1 MQNKG
6 VIVFLTVII
15 TALCLYYLS
24 FTLVSNGV
32 QQKATEYATDAS
44 GNIDFAK
51 RRAYLDS
58 VWRQPVYNFL
68 GADFT
73 YQEVKETEL
82 GLGLDLQGGM
92 HVTLEVSPVE
102 IVKGIAGNPK
112 DEAFNKSVDEA
123 REEAKTSN
131 AKFVDLF
138 YASWQRNNP
147 GKNLSSIFATAAN
160 RGRISLESSDSDILA
175 IIDTEVENA
184 IDRSF
189 NILRTRID
197 RFGTSQPNIQ
207 RIAGSG
213 RIQIELPGADNQERV
228 RNLLQGVAKL
238 QFWEVLELNEYGGA
252 IETINTTW
260 VADQKASKS
269 TTTVAADS
277 TASDS
282 TASDSTAVLSPEDSL
297 RNALEKQLEQIDPAN
312 ATGTVSPLITLMK
325 ANYGLVYDVRDT
337 VIINRILNNERYK
350 SFLPRDLKLLWGVKP
365 TTAEDGTE
373 ILELYAIKLN
383 KGSDQAP
390 LEGDVVTD
398 ARQTLDQTSRPAVS
412 MQMNAEGARKWR
424 KLTSE
429 NVGRRIAVVLDDYVY
444 TAPMVNG
451 EIPNGQSEISG
462 NFTLLEAQDLAN
474 ILKSGSL
481 PAPTQIVEESII
493 GPTLGKEAQSQG
505 IISMIAGLVLVVL
518 FMAAYYSKG
527 GLVAIA
533 ALIFNIFFI
542 LGILAQLGTALTLPG
557 IAGIVLTIGMSID
570 ANVLI
575 FERIKEELRNGVGL
589 MSSIEVGYNKAFSA
603 ILDGNVTTFLVGA
616 ILYALG
622 QGPVKGFAIVLMI
635 GIACS
640 FFSSVYITKV
650 IVSWMTKKGD
660 KSSINFSAPFSR
672 NALNGLNIDFL
683 SKRKIAYIT
692 STSIIV
698 IGLAIA
704 VINGLKFG
712 VDFTGGRS
720 YVVAFNEP
728 VVPSDLKVGL
738 DGEFEGSVEVKT
750 YGANNI
756 LKVTTSY
763 LINEDDD
770 ASNKEVESKVR
781 EGIAT
786 VTGFTYAE
794 NPEQIGEKQFS
805 ITGSS
810 KVGATVADDIKASSA
825 EAMIASLIAIFLYIL
840 LRFRKWQFSLAAIV
854 ALVHDALFVIAAF
867 AIASV
872 FGATFEIDQV
882 FIAAI
887 LTVIGYSINDT
898 VIIFDRIRENVE
910 NRGSHKLIKVF
921 NDSINQTLGRT
932 LITSFTTLIVVIVL
946 LFFGGEVLRGFSF
959 ALFVGITVGTFSS
972 IYIATPIIVDLMKK
986 ELEAEPTQKE
996 VKKGA

>member
-1 MQNKG
+1 
-6 VIVFLTVII
+6 
-15 TALCLYYLS
+15 
-24 FTLVSNGV
+24 
-32 QQKATEYATDAS
+32 
-44 GNIDFAK
+44 
-51 RRAYLDS
+51 
-58 VWRQPVYNFL
+58 VYNFL
-68 GADFT
+68 GASYT

-112 DEAFNKSVDEA
+112 NELFNAAVA
-123 REEAKTSN
+123 EAKEASKTSD
-131 AKFVDLF
+131 AKFADLF
-138 YASWQRNNP
+138 YTAWQKNNP
-147 GKNLSSIFATAAN
+147 GKSLGSVFATAAN
-160 RGRISLESSDSDILA
+160 RGKISLESTDAEILD

-238 QFWEVLELNEYGGA
+238 QFWEVLELNEYGGS
-252 IETINTTW
+252 IEEVNQAW
-260 VADQKASKS
+260 VADQKNKVGDLA
-269 TTTVAADS
+269 T
-277 TASDS
+277 SDS
-282 TASDSTAVLSPEDSL
+282 TATDSTATATDSLSVEDSL
-297 RNALEKQLEQIDPAN
+297 RNVLEKQLEQIDPMNNAN
-312 ATGTVSPLITLMK
+312 AGISPLIALRK
-325 ANYGLVYDVRDT
+325 VDYGLIYDVRDT
-337 VIINRILNNERYK
+337 VIVNRILKNERYQ
-350 SFLPRDLKLLWGVKP
+350 SFLPKDLRLLWGVKP
-365 TTAEDGTE
+365 TKAEDGTE
-373 ILELYAIKLN
+373 ILELYAIKLR

-398 ARQTLDQTSRPAVS
+398 ARQTLDQTSQPAVS
-412 MQMNAEGARKWR
+412 MQMNADGARKWR
-424 KLTSE
+424 NLTSE

-493 GPTLGKEAQSQG
+493 GPTLGKEAQNQG
-505 IISMIAGLVLVVL
+505 IISMIAGLALVVL
-518 FMAAYYSKG
+518 FMVAYYAKG
-527 GLVAIA
+527 GLVAVA
-533 ALIFNIFFI
+533 ALVFNIFFI

-557 IAGIVLTIGMSID
+557 IAGIVLTMGMSID

-575 FERIKEELRNGVGL
+575 FERIKDELKNGVGL
-589 MSSIEVGYNKAFSA
+589 LSAINTGYDKAFSA
-603 ILDGNVTTFLVGA
+603 ILDGNVTTFLTGA
-616 ILYALG
+616 ILFALG

-640 FFSSVYITKV
+640 FFSSVFITRV
-650 IVSWMTKKGD
+650 LVSWMTKKGD
-660 KSSINFSAPFSR
+660 KSSISFATPFAKNS
-672 NALNGLNIDFL
+672 LSSLNIDFM
-683 SKRKIAYIT
+683 SKRKLAYIA

-698 IGLAIA
+698 IGLGLA
-704 VINGLKFG
+704 VVNGLKLG

-720 YVVAFNEP
+720 YVVAFNQP
-728 VVPSDLKVGL
+728 VVPSELKVGL
-738 DGEFEGSVEVKT
+738 DGEFDGSVEVKT
-750 YGANNI
+750 YGSNNV

-770 ASNKEVESKVR
+770 ASNKEVESKVK
-781 EGIAT
+781 EGIAA
-786 VTGFTYAE
+786 VTGFTFVE
-794 NPEQIGEKQFS
+794 NSGTPGDKQFS

-810 KVGATVADDIKASSA
+810 KVGATVANDIKSSSFQ
-825 EAMIASLIAIFLYIL
+825 AMILALIAIFLYIL
-840 LRFRKWQFSLAAIV
+840 MRFRKWQFSLGAIV
-854 ALVHDALFVIAAF
+854 ALAHDALFVVAAF
-867 AIASV
+867 SIAGT
-872 FGATFEIDQV
+872 FGANFEIDQV

-898 VIIFDRIRENVE
+898 VIIYDRIRENVE
-910 NRGSHKLIKVF
+910 NRGSRKLLKVF
-921 NDSINQTLGRT
+921 NDSINETLSRT
-932 LITSFTTLIVVIVL
+932 LITSFTTMIVVIVL

-972 IYIATPIIVDLMKK
+972 IYIATPIVVDLMKK
-986 ELEAEPTQKE
+986 EIEEEGAQKE
-996 VKKGA
+996 AKKG

>member
-6 VIVFLTVII
+6 IIVFLTVLV
-15 TALCLYYLS
+15 TVLCLYYLS

-32 QQKATEYATDAS
+32 QKEAEAFATDTS

-51 RRAYLDS
+51 KRAYLDS
-58 VWRQPVYNFL
+58 VWREPVYKFL
-68 GADFT
+68 GGSFT
-73 YQEVKETEL
+73 YQEIKETEL

-102 IVKGIAGNPK
+102 IVKGLAGNPK
-112 DEAFNKSVDEA
+112 DEGFNKSVAEA

-131 AKFVDLF
+131 TRYVDLF
-138 YASWQRNNP
+138 YAAFQRNNP
-147 GKNLSSIFATAAN
+147 GKTLSSIFATAAN
-160 RGRISLESSDSDILA
+160 RGRISLESSDKDILD
-175 IIDTEVENA
+175 IINTEVENA
-184 IDRSF
+184 IGRSF

-207 RIAGSG
+207 RVAGSG
-213 RIQIELPGADNQERV
+213 RIQIELPGVDNQERV
-228 RNLLQGVAKL
+228 RNMLQGVAKL

-260 VADQKASKS
+260 VADQKA
-269 TTTVAADS
+269 TPTVADTTS
-277 TASDS
+277 TKEVSS
-282 TASDSTAVLSPEDSL
+282 EDSL
-297 RNALEKQLEQIDPAN
+297 RNALEKQLELLDPVNN
-312 ATGTVSPLITLMK
+312 AKNVSPVISLLK
-325 ANYGLVYDVRDT
+325 GNGLVYDVRDT
-337 VIINRILNNERYK
+337 ITINRIIKNERYK

-365 TTAEDGTE
+365 VKADDGSQL
-373 ILELYAIKLN
+373 LELYAIKTTR
-383 KGSDQAP
+383 GTDQAP

-451 EIPNGQSEISG
+451 EIPTGQSEISG
-462 NFTLLEAQDLAN
+462 NFNIQEAQDLAN

-505 IISMIAGLVLVVL
+505 AFSMIAGLTLVVL
-518 FMAAYYSKG
+518 FMIAYYAKG

-533 ALIFNIFFI
+533 ALVFNIFFI

-589 MSSIEVGYNKAFSA
+589 MAAINAGYSKAFSA
-603 ILDGNVTTFLVGA
+603 IFDGNVTTFLTGA
-616 ILYALG
+616 ILFALG

-640 FFSSVYITKV
+640 FFSSVFITRV
-650 IVSWMTKKGD
+650 IVSWMTSKGD
-660 KSSINFSAPFSR
+660 KSNINFTAPFAK
-672 NALNGLNIDFL
+672 NALSGLNIDFMG
-683 SKRKIAYIT
+683 KRKVAYLI

-698 IGLAIA
+698 IGLGIA
-704 VINGLKFG
+704 AINGLKFG

-720 YVVAFNEP
+720 YIVAFDEP
-728 VVPSDLKVGL
+728 VVSSDLKTGL
-738 DGEFEGSVEVKT
+738 DGEFDGSVEVKT
-750 YGANNI
+750 YGSSNT

-770 ASNKEVESKVR
+770 ASNKEVEAKVK
-781 EGIAT
+781 EGIAN
-786 VTGFTYAE
+786 VTGFTFVE
-794 NPEQIGEKQFS
+794 NAEQIGAGQFS

-825 EAMIASLIAIFLYIL
+825 EAMIAALIAIFLYIL
-840 LRFRKWQFSLAAIV
+840 LRFRKWQFSLASIV
-854 ALVHDALFVIAAF
+854 ALVHDTLFVIAAF
-867 AIASV
+867 AIASA

-898 VIIFDRIRENVE
+898 VIVFDRIRENIE
-910 NRGSHKLIKVF
+910 NRGLNKLVKVF

-959 ALFVGITVGTFSS
+959 ALFIGILVGTYSS
-972 IYIATPIIVDLMKK
+972 VYIATPIVVDLMKREIENEAAQAAK
-986 ELEAEPTQKE
+986 EG
-996 VKKGA
+996 KKIA

>member
-6 VIVFLTVII
+6 AIVFLTVII

-24 FTLVSNGV
+24 FTFISNGV
-32 QQKATEYATDAS
+32 QEKATAFATDAS

-51 RRAYLDS
+51 KRAYLDS

-68 GADFT
+68 GASYT

-112 DEAFNKSVDEA
+112 NDAFNAAVAAAKEA
-123 REEAKTSN
+123 SKTSN

-138 YASWQRNNP
+138 YAAWQKNNP
-147 GKNLSSIFATAAN
+147 GKALSAVFATAAN
-160 RGRISLESSDSDILA
+160 RGRISLESTDAEILE

-238 QFWEVLELNEYGGA
+238 QFWEVLELNEYGGS
-252 IETINTTW
+252 IEEINKAW
-260 VADQKASKS
+260 VADQKNPGAATAAAD
-269 TTTVAADS
+269 TTATDS
-277 TASDS
+277 TATDS
-282 TASDSTAVLSPEDSL
+282 LSSEDSL
-297 RNALEKQLEQIDPAN
+297 RNALEKQLEQIDPLNPN
-312 ATGTVSPLITLMK
+312 AGVSPLVALMK

-337 VIINRILNNERYK
+337 VIINRILKNERYQ
-350 SFLPRDLKLLWGVKP
+350 SFLPKDLKLLWGIKP
-365 TTAEDGTE
+365 TKADDGTE
-373 ILELYAIKLN
+373 ILELYAIKLK

-398 ARQTLDQTSRPAVS
+398 ARQTLDQTSQPAVS
-412 MQMNAEGARKWR
+412 MQMNADGARKWR
-424 KLTSE
+424 NLTAE

-493 GPTLGKEAQSQG
+493 GPTLGKEAQNQG
-505 IISMIAGLVLVVL
+505 IISMIAGLALVVL
-518 FMAAYYSKG
+518 FMVAYYAKG
-527 GLVAIA
+527 GLVAVA
-533 ALIFNIFFI
+533 ALVFNIFFI

-557 IAGIVLTIGMSID
+557 IAGIVLTMGMSID

-575 FERIKEELRNGVGL
+575 FERIKDELKNGVSL
-589 MSSIEVGYNKAFSA
+589 LSAINIGYDKAFSA
-603 ILDGNVTTFLVGA
+603 ILDGNVTTFLTGA
-616 ILYALG
+616 ILFALG

-640 FFSSVYITKV
+640 FFSSVFITRV
-650 IVSWMTKKGD
+650 MISWMTKKGD
-660 KSSINFSAPFSR
+660 KSSISFATPFAKNSLSA
-672 NALNGLNIDFL
+672 LNIDFM
-683 SKRKIAYIT
+683 SKRKIAYIAS
-692 STSIIV
+692 STIIL
-698 IGLAIA
+698 IGLGLA
-704 VINGLKFG
+704 VVNGLKLG

-720 YVVAFNEP
+720 YVVAFNQP
-728 VVPSDLKVGL
+728 MVPSDLKVGL
-738 DGEFEGSVEVKT
+738 DGEFDGSVEVKT
-750 YGANNI
+750 YGSNNV

-770 ASNKEVESKVR
+770 ASNKEVESKVK
-781 EGIAT
+781 EGITA
-786 VTGFTYAE
+786 VTGFTFVE
-794 NPEQIGEKQFS
+794 NSAKLGDKQFS

-810 KVGATVADDIKASSA
+810 KVGATVANDIKASSFQ
-825 EAMIASLIAIFLYIL
+825 AMILALIAIFLYIL
-840 LRFRKWQFSLAAIV
+840 MRFRKWQFSLGAIV
-854 ALVHDALFVIAAF
+854 ALAHDALFVIAAF
-867 AIASV
+867 SIAGT
-872 FGATFEIDQV
+872 FGASFEIDQV

-898 VIIFDRIRENVE
+898 VIIYDRIRENVE
-910 NRGSHKLIKVF
+910 NRGSRKLLKVF
-921 NDSINQTLGRT
+921 NDSINETLSRT

-972 IYIATPIIVDLMKK
+972 IYIATPIVVDLMKK
-986 ELEAEPTQKE
+986 EIEEEGSQKE
-996 VKKGA
+996 TKKG

>member
-6 VIVFLTVII
+6 VIVFLTAIV

-24 FTLVSNGV
+24 FTFVSNGI
-32 QQKATEYATDAS
+32 QKKAEAYATDAS

-51 RRAYLDS
+51 KRSYLDS
-58 VWRQPVYNFL
+58 IWREPVYNFL

-73 YQEVKETEL
+73 YQEIKETEL

-92 HVTLEVSPVE
+92 HVTLAVSPVE

-112 DEAFNKSVDEA
+112 DETFNKSIEEA
-123 REEAKTSN
+123 RVAAKTSDS
-131 AKFVDLF
+131 KFVDLF
-138 YASWQRNNP
+138 YAAWK
-147 GKNLSSIFATAAN
+147 KNSSNAKLSTIFATAAN
-160 RGRISLESSDSDILA
+160 RGRISLESSDSEILDL
-175 IIDTEVENA
+175 INTEVENA
-184 IDRSF
+184 IERSF

-213 RIQIELPGADNQERV
+213 RIQIELPGVDNQERV
-228 RNLLQGVAKL
+228 RNMLQGVAKL

-260 VADQKASKS
+260 VADQKATKTPVD
-269 TTTVAADS
+269 TTAAEVVS
-277 TASDS
+277 S
-282 TASDSTAVLSPEDSL
+282 EDSL
-297 RNALEKQLEQIDPAN
+297 RNALEKQLEQIDPTKN
-312 ATGTVSPLITLMK
+312 SNDVSPLI
-325 ANYGLVYDVRDT
+325 GLIKGAGGLIYDVRDT
-337 VIINRILNNERYK
+337 VTINRIIKNERYK

-365 TTAEDGTE
+365 MVAEDGSE
-373 ILELYAIKLN
+373 LLELYAIKTAR
-383 KGSDQAP
+383 GSDQAP

-424 KLTSE
+424 TLTAE

-444 TAPMVNG
+444 TAPGVNG

-462 NFTLLEAQDLAN
+462 NFTLVEAQDLAN

-493 GPTLGKEAQSQG
+493 GPTLGKEAQNQG
-505 IISMIAGLVLVVL
+505 VFSMLAGLLMVVL
-518 FMAAYYSKG
+518 FMVAYYAKG
-527 GLVAIA
+527 GLVAIS

-575 FERIKEELRNGVGL
+575 FERIKEELRNGVNL
-589 MSSIEVGYNKAFSA
+589 MTAINTGYSKAFSA

-616 ILYALG
+616 ILFALG

-640 FFSSVYITKV
+640 FFSSVFITRV

-660 KSSINFSAPFSR
+660 KSNINFTAPIAK
-672 NALNGLNIDFL
+672 NALTGLNIDFM
-683 SKRKIAYIT
+683 SKRKFAYLI

-698 IGLAIA
+698 LGLGIA
-704 VINGLKFG
+704 VVNGLKFG

-720 YVVAFNEP
+720 YVVAFDEA

-738 DGEFEGSVEVKT
+738 DGEFDGSVEVKT
-750 YGANNI
+750 YGSNNI

-770 ASNKEVESKVR
+770 ASNKQVEAKVK
-781 EGIAT
+781 EGIAKL
-786 VTGFTYAE
+786 TGFTYVDNAAQLSE
-794 NPEQIGEKQFS
+794 GQFS

-825 EAMIASLIAIFLYIL
+825 EAMIAALAAIFLYIL
-840 LRFRKWQFSLAAIV
+840 LRFRKWQYSLASIV
-854 ALVHDALFVIAAF
+854 ALVHDTLFVIAAF
-867 AIASV
+867 AIGSA

-898 VIIFDRIRENVE
+898 VIIFDRIRENIDA
-910 NRGSHKLIKVF
+910 RGTNKLVKVF

-932 LITSFTTLIVVIVL
+932 LITSFTTLIVVIIL
-946 LFFGGEVLRGFSF
+946 LLFGGEVLRGFSF
-959 ALFVGITVGTFSS
+959 ALFVGIVVGTYSS
-972 IYIATPIIVDLMKK
+972 IYIATPIVVDLMKK
-986 ELEAEPTQKE
+986 EIENEGTPAPKE
-996 VKKGA
+996 TKKVA

>member
-6 VIVFLTVII
+6 AIVFLTVII

-24 FTLVSNGV
+24 FTLISNGV
-32 QQKATEYATDAS
+32 QEKATAYATEAS

-51 RRAYLDS
+51 KRAYLDS
-58 VWRQPVYNFL
+58 VWRQPVYDFL
-68 GADFT
+68 GASYT
-73 YQEVKETEL
+73 YQEIKETEL

-112 DEAFNKSVDEA
+112 NELFNASVDQA
-123 REEAKTSN
+123 REAAKTSD

-138 YASWQRNNP
+138 YASWQKNNP
-147 GKNLSSIFATAAN
+147 GKSLASVFATAAN
-160 RGRISLESSDSDILA
+160 RGKISLESTDAEILE

-238 QFWEVLELNEYGGA
+238 QFWEVLELNEYGGS
-252 IETINTTW
+252 IEEVNQAW
-260 VADQKASKS
+260 VADQKNKVGDLA
-269 TTTVAADS
+269 T
-277 TASDS
+277 SDS
-282 TASDSTAVLSPEDSL
+282 TATDSTATATDSLSVEDSL
-297 RNALEKQLEQIDPAN
+297 RNVLEKQLEQISPTNNTN
-312 ATGTVSPLITLMK
+312 ASISPLIALRK
-325 ANYGLVYDVRDT
+325 VDYGLIYDVRDT
-337 VIINRILNNERYK
+337 VIVNRILKNERYQ
-350 SFLPRDLKLLWGVKP
+350 SFLPKDLRLLWGVKP
-365 TTAEDGTE
+365 TKAEDGTE
-373 ILELYAIKLN
+373 ILELYAIKLR

-398 ARQTLDQTSRPAVS
+398 ARQTLDQTSQPAVS
-412 MQMNAEGARKWR
+412 MQMNADGARKWR
-424 KLTSE
+424 NLTAE

-462 NFTLLEAQDLAN
+462 NFSLLEAQDLAN

-505 IISMIAGLVLVVL
+505 IISMIAGLALVVL
-518 FMAAYYSKG
+518 FMIAYYAKG
-527 GLVAIA
+527 GLVAVA
-533 ALIFNIFFI
+533 ALVFNIFFI

-557 IAGIVLTIGMSID
+557 IAGIVLTMGMSID

-575 FERIKEELRNGVGL
+575 FERIKDELKNGVGL
-589 MSSIEVGYNKAFSA
+589 LSAINTGYDKAFSA
-603 ILDGNVTTFLVGA
+603 ILDGNVTTFLTGA
-616 ILYALG
+616 ILFALG

-640 FFSSVYITKV
+640 FFSSVFITRV
-650 IVSWMTKKGD
+650 LVSWMTKKGD
-660 KSSINFSAPFSR
+660 KSSISFATPFAKNS
-672 NALNGLNIDFL
+672 LSSLNIDFM
-683 SKRKIAYIT
+683 SKRKLAYIA

-698 IGLAIA
+698 IGLGLA
-704 VINGLKFG
+704 VVNGLKLG

-720 YVVAFNEP
+720 YVVAFNQP

-738 DGEFEGSVEVKT
+738 DGEFDGSVEVKT
-750 YGANNI
+750 YGSNNV

-770 ASNKEVESKVR
+770 ASNKEVESKVK
-781 EGIAT
+781 EGITA
-786 VTGFTYAE
+786 VTGFTFVE
-794 NPEQIGEKQFS
+794 NSGTPGDKQFS

-810 KVGATVADDIKASSA
+810 KVGATVANDIKSSSFQ
-825 EAMIASLIAIFLYIL
+825 AMILALVAIFLYIL
-840 LRFRKWQFSLAAIV
+840 MRFRKWQFSLGAIV
-854 ALVHDALFVIAAF
+854 ALAHDALFVIAAF
-867 AIASV
+867 SIAGT
-872 FGATFEIDQV
+872 FGANFEIDQV

-898 VIIFDRIRENVE
+898 VIIYDRIRENVE
-910 NRGSHKLIKVF
+910 NRGSRKLLKVF
-921 NDSINQTLGRT
+921 NDSINETLSRT
-932 LITSFTTLIVVIVL
+932 LITSLTTLIVVVVL

-959 ALFVGITVGTFSS
+959 ALFIGITVGTFSS
-972 IYIATPIIVDLMKK
+972 IYIATPIVVDLMKK
-986 ELEAEPTQKE
+986 EIEEDGSQKE
-996 VKKGA
+996 TKKG

>member
-6 VIVFLTVII
+6 AIVFLTVIV

-24 FTLVSNGV
+24 FTFISNGV
-32 QQKATEYATDAS
+32 QEKATAFATDAS

-51 RRAYLDS
+51 KRAYLDS

-68 GADFT
+68 GANYT
-73 YQEVKETEL
+73 YQEIKETEL

-112 DEAFNKSVDEA
+112 NEVFNASVAEAKEA
-123 REEAKTSN
+123 SKTSN

-138 YASWQRNNP
+138 YAAWQKNNP
-147 GKNLSSIFATAAN
+147 DKNLSSVFATAAN
-160 RGRISLESSDSDILA
+160 RGRISLESSDSEILDL
-175 IIDTEVENA
+175 IDTEIENA
-184 IDRSF
+184 IGRSF

-238 QFWEVLELNEYGGA
+238 QFWEVLELNEYGGS
-252 IETINTTW
+252 IEEINQAW
-260 VADQKASKS
+260 VADQKNTPSP
-269 TTTVAADS
+269 TVEETAADS
-277 TASDS
+277 
-282 TASDSTAVLSPEDSL
+282 LSSEDSL
-297 RNALEKQLEQIDPAN
+297 RNALEKQLAQIDPLNPN
-312 ATGTVSPLITLMK
+312 AGVSPVISLMK

-337 VIINRILNNERYK
+337 VIINRILKNERYQ
-350 SFLPRDLKLLWGVKP
+350 SFLPKDLKLLWGVKP
-365 TTAEDGTE
+365 TKADDGTE
-373 ILELYAIKLN
+373 ILELYAIKLK

-412 MQMNAEGARKWR
+412 MQMNADGARKWR
-424 KLTSE
+424 NLTAE
-429 NVGRRIAVVLDDYVY
+429 NTGRRIAVVLDDYVY
-444 TAPMVNG
+444 TAPVVNG

-493 GPTLGKEAQSQG
+493 GPTLGKEALSQG
-505 IISMIAGLVLVVL
+505 VISMIAGLSLVVL
-518 FMAAYYSKG
+518 FLIAYYAKG

-533 ALIFNIFFI
+533 ALVFNVFFI

-575 FERIKEELRNGVGL
+575 FERIKEELRNGVNL
-589 MSSIEVGYNKAFSA
+589 IAAIQAGYNKAFSA
-603 ILDGNVTTFLVGA
+603 ILDGNVTTFLTGA

-640 FFSSVYITKV
+640 FFSSVFITRV
-650 IVSWMTKKGD
+650 LVTWMTKKGD
-660 KSSINFSAPFSR
+660 KSSISFTSPLAKNSLSS
-672 NALNGLNIDFL
+672 LNIDFL
-683 SKRKIAYIT
+683 SKRKLAYLI
-692 STSIIV
+692 SSSIIV
-698 IGLAIA
+698 IGLGIA
-704 VINGLKFG
+704 VVNGLKFG

-720 YVVAFNEP
+720 YVVAFSQP
-728 VVPSDLKVGL
+728 MVPSDLKVGL
-738 DGEFEGSVEVKT
+738 DGEFDGSVEVKT
-750 YGANNI
+750 YGANNV

-770 ASNKEVESKVR
+770 ASNQEVESKVK

-786 VTGFTYAE
+786 VTGFAFVENTAE
-794 NPEQIGEKQFS
+794 LGENQFS

-810 KVGATVADDIKASSA
+810 KVGATVADDIKSSSL
-825 EAMIASLIAIFLYIL
+825 EAMIAALIAIFLYVLI
-840 LRFRKWQFSLAAIV
+840 RFRKWQFSLGSII
-854 ALVHDALFVIAAF
+854 ALVHDTLFVIAAF
-867 AIASV
+867 AIASM

-898 VIIFDRIRENVE
+898 VIVFDRIRENLD
-910 NRGSHKLIKVF
+910 NRGSAKLIKVF

-946 LFFGGEVLRGFSF
+946 LIFGGEVLRGFSF

-972 IYIATPIIVDLMKK
+972 IYIATPVVVDLMKK
-986 ELEAEPTQKE
+986 ELDQAVVPKEA
-996 VKKGA
+996 KKG

>member
-6 VIVFLTVII
+6 GIVFLTVIV

-24 FTLVSNGV
+24 FTLISSGV
-32 QQKATEYATDAS
+32 QEKATAYATDAS
-44 GNIDFAK
+44 GNIDFSK
-51 RRAYLDS
+51 KRAYLDS

-68 GADFT
+68 GASYT
-73 YQEVKETEL
+73 YQEIKETEL

-112 DEAFNKSVDEA
+112 NELFNTSVDQAKEA
-123 REEAKTSN
+123 AKTSN

-138 YASWQRNNP
+138 YAAWQKNNP
-147 GKNLSSIFATAAN
+147 GKALSSVFATAAN
-160 RGRISLESSDSDILA
+160 RGKISLESTDAEILD

-238 QFWEVLELNEYGGA
+238 QFWEVLELNEYGGS
-252 IETINTTW
+252 IEEVNQAW
-260 VADQKASKS
+260 VADQKNGAD
-269 TTTVAADS
+269 AADS
-277 TASDS
+277 TVTDS
-282 TASDSTAVLSPEDSL
+282 TATDSLSVEDSL
-297 RNALEKQLEQIDPAN
+297 RNVLEKQLEQIDPLNNAN
-312 ATGTVSPLITLMK
+312 ASISPLITLRK
-325 ANYGLVYDVRDT
+325 VDYGLVYDVLDT
-337 VIINRILNNERYK
+337 TIVNRILKNERYK
-350 SFLPRDLKLLWGVKP
+350 SFLPKDLRLLWGVKP
-365 TTAEDGTE
+365 TKAEDGTE
-373 ILELYAIKLN
+373 VLELYAIKLR

-398 ARQTLDQTSRPAVS
+398 ARQTLDQTSQPAVS
-412 MQMNAEGARKWR
+412 MQMNADGARKWR
-424 KLTSE
+424 NLTAE

-505 IISMIAGLVLVVL
+505 IISMIAGLALVVL
-518 FMAAYYSKG
+518 FMVAYYAKG

-533 ALIFNIFFI
+533 ALVFNIFFI

-575 FERIKEELRNGVGL
+575 FERIKEEMRNGVNL
-589 MSSIEVGYNKAFSA
+589 MAAIEKGYNKAFSA
-603 ILDGNVTTFLVGA
+603 IIDGNMTTFMTGA

-622 QGPVKGFAIVLMI
+622 QGPVKGFAVVLMI

-640 FFSSVYITKV
+640 FFSSVFITRV
-650 IVSWMTKKGD
+650 MVSWMTKKGD
-660 KSSINFSAPFSR
+660 KSSINFTSPFAKY
-672 NALNGLNIDFL
+672 ALTGLNIDFL
-683 SKRKIAYIT
+683 SKRKLAYIAS
-692 STSIIV
+692 STIIV
-698 IGLAIA
+698 IGLGIA
-704 VINGLKFG
+704 LVNGLKFG

-720 YVVAFNEP
+720 YVVAFTQP

-738 DGEFEGSVEVKT
+738 DGQFDGSVEVKT
-750 YGANNI
+750 YGSNNT

-770 ASNKEVESKVR
+770 ASNKEVESKMK
-781 EGIAT
+781 EGITA
-786 VTGFTYAE
+786 VTGFTFVE
-794 NPEQIGEKQFS
+794 NTAQLGEKQFS

-810 KVGATVADDIKASSA
+810 KVGATVADDIKASSFQ
-825 EAMIASLIAIFLYIL
+825 AMIAALIAIFLYIL
-840 LRFRKWQFSLAAIV
+840 IRFRKLQFSLGAII
-854 ALVHDALFVIAAF
+854 ALAHDTLFVFAAF
-867 AIASV
+867 AIASL
-872 FGATFEIDQV
+872 FGASFEIDQV

-887 LTVIGYSINDT
+887 LAVIGYSINDT
-898 VIIFDRIRENVE
+898 VVLFDRIRENIE
-910 NRGSHKLIKVF
+910 NRGSAKLVKVF

-959 ALFVGITVGTFSS
+959 VLFVGITVGTFSS
-972 IYIATPIIVDLMKK
+972 IYIATPLVVDLMKK
-986 ELEAEPTQKE
+986 EVEEEGSQKE
-996 VKKGA
+996 SKKG

>member
-6 VIVFLTVII
+6 AIVFLTVII

-24 FTLVSNGV
+24 FTLISNGV
-32 QQKATEYATDAS
+32 QEKATAYATDAS

-51 RRAYLDS
+51 KRAYLDS

-68 GADFT
+68 GASYT
-73 YQEVKETEL
+73 YQEIKETEL

-112 DEAFNKSVDEA
+112 NELFNASVDQA
-123 REEAKTSN
+123 REAAKTSN

-138 YASWQRNNP
+138 YASWQKNNP
-147 GKNLSSIFATAAN
+147 GKALSSVFATAAN
-160 RGRISLESSDSDILA
+160 RGKISLESTDSEILE

-238 QFWEVLELNEYGGA
+238 QFWEVLEINEYGGA
-252 IETINTTW
+252 IEQINTAW
-260 VADQKASKS
+260 VADQKNKS
-269 TTTVAADS
+269 GDLA
-277 TASDS
+277 ASDT
-282 TASDSTAVLSPEDSL
+282 TATDTTATDSLSAEDSL
-297 RNALEKQLEQIDPAN
+297 RNALEKQLEQIDPMNNGN
-312 ATGTVSPLITLMK
+312 ASVSPLITLRR
-325 ANYGLVYDVRDT
+325 ADYGLVYDVRDT
-337 VIINRILNNERYK
+337 VIVNRILKNERYQ
-350 SFLPRDLKLLWGVKP
+350 SFLPKDLRLLWGVKP
-365 TTAEDGTE
+365 TKAEDGTE
-373 ILELYAIKLN
+373 ILELYAIKLR

-398 ARQTLDQTSRPAVS
+398 ARQTLDQTSQPAVS
-412 MQMNAEGARKWR
+412 MQMNADGARKWR
-424 KLTSE
+424 NLTSE

-505 IISMIAGLVLVVL
+505 IISMIAGLALVVL
-518 FMAAYYSKG
+518 FMVAYYAKG
-527 GLVAIA
+527 GLVAVA
-533 ALIFNIFFI
+533 ALVFNIFFI

-557 IAGIVLTIGMSID
+557 IAGIVLTMGMSID

-589 MSSIEVGYNKAFSA
+589 MTAIEAGYNKAFSA
-603 ILDGNVTTFLVGA
+603 ILDGNVTTFMTGA

-640 FFSSVYITKV
+640 FFSSVFITRV
-650 IVSWMTKKGD
+650 LVSWMTKKGD
-660 KSSINFSAPFSR
+660 KSSINFTAPFAK
-672 NALNGLNIDFL
+672 NALTGLNIDFL
-683 SKRKIAYIT
+683 SKRKLAYIAS
-692 STSIIV
+692 STIIV
-698 IGLAIA
+698 VGLGIA
-704 VINGLKFG
+704 LVNGLKFG

-720 YVVAFNEP
+720 YVVTFNQP
-728 VVPSDLKVGL
+728 MVPSDLKVGL
-738 DGEFEGSVEVKT
+738 DGEFDGSVEVKT
-750 YGANNI
+750 YGSNNV

-770 ASNKEVESKVR
+770 ASNKEVESKVK
-781 EGIAT
+781 EGIAA
-786 VTGFTYAE
+786 VTGFSFVE
-794 NPEQIGEKQFS
+794 NTAQLGEKQFS

-810 KVGATVADDIKASSA
+810 KVGATVADDIKASSL
-825 EAMIASLIAIFLYIL
+825 EAMIAALIAIFLYIL
-840 LRFRKWQFSLAAIV
+840 VRFRKWQFSLGAII
-854 ALVHDALFVIAAF
+854 ALFHDTLFVIAAF
-867 AIASV
+867 AIASL

-898 VIIFDRIRENVE
+898 VIVFDRIRENID
-910 NRGSHKLIKVF
+910 NRGSAKLVKVF

-972 IYIATPIIVDLMKK
+972 IYIATPVVVDLMKK
-986 ELEAEPTQKE
+986 ELDQPAPAKEA
-996 VKKGA
+996 KKG

>member
-6 VIVFLTVII
+6 AIVFLTVIV

-24 FTLVSNGV
+24 FTFISNGV
-32 QQKATEYATDAS
+32 QEKATTFATDAS

-51 RRAYLDS
+51 KRAYLDS

-68 GADFT
+68 GANYT
-73 YQEVKETEL
+73 YQEIKETEL

-112 DEAFNKSVDEA
+112 NEVFNASVAEAKEA
-123 REEAKTSN
+123 SKTSN

-138 YASWQRNNP
+138 YAAWQKNNP
-147 GKNLSSIFATAAN
+147 DKNLSSVFATAAN
-160 RGRISLESSDSDILA
+160 RGRISLESSDSEILDL
-175 IIDTEVENA
+175 IDTEIENA
-184 IDRSF
+184 IGRSF

-238 QFWEVLELNEYGGA
+238 QFWEVLELNEYGGS
-252 IETINTTW
+252 IEEINQAW
-260 VADQKASKS
+260 VADQKNTPSPTVEETAAAS
-269 TTTVAADS
+269 
-277 TASDS
+277 
-282 TASDSTAVLSPEDSL
+282 LSSEDSL
-297 RNALEKQLEQIDPAN
+297 RNALEKQLAQIDPLNPN
-312 ATGTVSPLITLMK
+312 AGVSPVISLMK

-337 VIINRILNNERYK
+337 VIINRILKNERYQ
-350 SFLPRDLKLLWGVKP
+350 SFLPKDLKLLWGVKP
-365 TTAEDGTE
+365 TKADDGTE
-373 ILELYAIKLN
+373 ILELYAIKLK

-412 MQMNAEGARKWR
+412 MQMNADGARKWR
-424 KLTSE
+424 NLTAE
-429 NVGRRIAVVLDDYVY
+429 NTGRRIAVVLDDYVY
-444 TAPMVNG
+444 TAPVVNG

-505 IISMIAGLVLVVL
+505 VISMIAGLSLVVL
-518 FMAAYYSKG
+518 FMIAYYAKG

-533 ALIFNIFFI
+533 ALVFNVFFI

-575 FERIKEELRNGVGL
+575 FERIKEELRNGVNL
-589 MSSIEVGYNKAFSA
+589 IAAIQAGYNKAFSA
-603 ILDGNVTTFLVGA
+603 ILDGNVTTFLTGA

-640 FFSSVYITKV
+640 FFSSVFITRV
-650 IVSWMTKKGD
+650 LVTWMTKKGD
-660 KSSINFSAPFSR
+660 KSSISFTSPLAKNSLSS
-672 NALNGLNIDFL
+672 LNIDFL
-683 SKRKIAYIT
+683 SKRKLAYLI
-692 STSIIV
+692 SSSIIV
-698 IGLAIA
+698 IGLGIA
-704 VINGLKFG
+704 VVNGLKFG

-720 YVVAFNEP
+720 YVVAFSQP
-728 VVPSDLKVGL
+728 MVPSDLKVGL
-738 DGEFEGSVEVKT
+738 DGEFDGSVEVKT
-750 YGANNI
+750 YGANNV

-770 ASNKEVESKVR
+770 ASNQEVESKVK

-786 VTGFTYAE
+786 VTGFAFVENTAE
-794 NPEQIGEKQFS
+794 LGENQFS

-810 KVGATVADDIKASSA
+810 KVGATVADDIKSSSL
-825 EAMIASLIAIFLYIL
+825 EAMIAALIAIFLYVLI
-840 LRFRKWQFSLAAIV
+840 RFRKWQFSLGSII
-854 ALVHDALFVIAAF
+854 ALVHDTLFVIAAF
-867 AIASV
+867 AIASM

-898 VIIFDRIRENVE
+898 VIVFDRIRENLD
-910 NRGSHKLIKVF
+910 NRGSAKLIKVF

-946 LFFGGEVLRGFSF
+946 LIFGGEVLRGFSF

-972 IYIATPIIVDLMKK
+972 IYIATPVVVDLMKK
-986 ELEAEPTQKE
+986 ELDQAVVPKEA
-996 VKKGA
+996 KKG

>member
-6 VIVFLTVII
+6 VIVFLTVIV

-24 FTLVSNGV
+24 FTFVSNGI
-32 QQKATEYATDAS
+32 QQKAEAYATDAS
-44 GNIDFAK
+44 GNIDFAQK
-51 RRAYLDS
+51 RAYLDS
-58 VWRQPVYNFL
+58 VWREPVYNFL

-73 YQEVKETEL
+73 YQEIKETEL

-92 HVTLEVSPVE
+92 HVTLAVSPVE

-112 DEAFNKSVDEA
+112 DEGFNKSVEEA
-123 REEAKTSN
+123 REAAKTSDS
-131 AKFVDLF
+131 KFVDLF
-138 YASWQRNNP
+138 YASWQQNNP
-147 GKNLSSIFATAAN
+147 GKNLSTIFATAAN
-160 RGRISLESSDSDILA
+160 RGRISLESSDSEILEL
-175 IIDTEVENA
+175 INTEVENA
-184 IDRSF
+184 IERSF

-213 RIQIELPGADNQERV
+213 RIQIELPGVDNQERV
-228 RNLLQGVAKL
+228 RNMLQGVAKL
-238 QFWEVLELNEYGGA
+238 QFWEVLELNEYGGS

-260 VADQKASKS
+260 VADQKA
-269 TTTVAADS
+269 TTTPVDT
-277 TASDS
+277 TASAEVS
-282 TASDSTAVLSPEDSL
+282 SEDSL
-297 RNALEKQLEQIDPAN
+297 RNALEKQLEQIDPMNSAN
-312 ATGTVSPLITLMK
+312 NVSPLISLMK

-337 VIINRILNNERYK
+337 VAINRIIKNERYK

-365 TTAEDGTE
+365 TVAEDGSE
-373 ILELYAIKLN
+373 LLELYAIKTAR
-383 KGSDQAP
+383 GSDQAP

-424 KLTSE
+424 TLTSE
-429 NVGRRIAVVLDDYVY
+429 NIGRRIAVVLDDYVY
-444 TAPMVNG
+444 TAPVVNG
-451 EIPNGQSEISG
+451 EIPNGQSEIAG
-462 NFTLLEAQDLAN
+462 NFTLQEAQDLAN

-493 GPTLGKEAQSQG
+493 GPTLGKEAQNQG
-505 IISMIAGLVLVVL
+505 VFSMIAGLALVVL
-518 FMAAYYSKG
+518 FMVAYYAKG

-533 ALIFNIFFI
+533 ALVFNIFFI

-575 FERIKEELRNGVGL
+575 FERIKEELRNGVNL
-589 MSSIEVGYNKAFSA
+589 MAAIEAGYSKAFSA
-603 ILDGNVTTFLVGA
+603 ILDGNVTTFLTGA
-616 ILYALG
+616 ILFALG

-640 FFSSVYITKV
+640 FFSSVFITRV
-650 IVSWMTKKGD
+650 IVTWMTKKGD
-660 KSSINFSAPFSR
+660 KSSINFTAPFAKD
-672 NALNGLNIDFL
+672 ALTGLNVDFM
-683 SKRKIAYIT
+683 SKRKFAYII

-698 IGLAIA
+698 LGLGIA
-704 VINGLKFG
+704 VVNGLKFG

-720 YVVAFNEP
+720 YIVEFNEP

-738 DGEFEGSVEVKT
+738 DGEFDGSVEVKT
-750 YGANNI
+750 YGSNNT

-770 ASNKEVESKVR
+770 ASNKEVEAKVK

-786 VTGFTYAE
+786 VTGFTFAE
-794 NPEQIGEKQFS
+794 NPEQIGDGQFS
-805 ITGSS
+805 ISGSS

-825 EAMIASLIAIFLYIL
+825 EAMIVALIAIFLYIL
-840 LRFRKWQFSLAAIV
+840 LRFRKWQFSLASIV
-854 ALVHDALFVIAAF
+854 ALVHDTLFVIAAF
-867 AIASV
+867 AIASA

-882 FIAAI
+882 FIAAV

-898 VIIFDRIRENVE
+898 VIIFDRIRENIE
-910 NRGSHKLIKVF
+910 NRGTHKLVKVF

-932 LITSFTTLIVVIVL
+932 LITSFTTLIVVLVL
-946 LFFGGEVLRGFSF
+946 LLFGGEVLRGFSF
-959 ALFVGITVGTFSS
+959 ALFVGIVVGTYSS
-972 IYIATPIIVDLMKK
+972 IYIATPIVVDLMKK
-986 ELEAEPTQKE
+986 ELENEGASAPKE
-996 VKKGA
+996 TKKVA

>member
-6 VIVFLTVII
+6 VIVFLTVVI

-24 FTLVSNGV
+24 FTFVSNGV
-32 QQKATEYATDAS
+32 QQKADAYATDAS

-58 VWRQPVYNFL
+58 IWRQPVYNFL
-68 GADFT
+68 GADYT

-131 AKFVDLF
+131 ARFVDLF
-138 YASWQRNNP
+138 YSAWQRNNP
-147 GKNLSSIFATAAN
+147 GKKLSSIFATAAN
-160 RGRISLESSDSDILA
+160 RGRISLESSDSEILDL
-175 IIDTEVENA
+175 INTEVENA

-213 RIQIELPGADNQERV
+213 RIQIELPGVDNQERV

-238 QFWEVLELNEYGGA
+238 QFWEVLELNEYGGS
-252 IETINTTW
+252 IEAINTAW
-260 VADQKASKS
+260 VADQKS
-269 TTTVAADS
+269 TS
-277 TASDS
+277 TPAETPS
-282 TASDSTAVLSPEDSL
+282 TEGMSEEDSL
-297 RNALEKQLEQIDPAN
+297 KNVLEKQLQELDPMN
-312 ATGTVSPLITLMK
+312 QSNDVSPLINLIK

-337 VIINRILNNERYK
+337 TIINRILKNERYA

-365 TTAEDGTE
+365 TKAEDGSE
-373 ILELYAIKLN
+373 LLELYAIKTTR
-383 KGSDQAP
+383 GSDQAP

-424 KLTSE
+424 NLTSE
-429 NVGRRIAVVLDDYVY
+429 NIGRRIAVVLDDYVY
-444 TAPMVNG
+444 TAPVVNG

-505 IISMIAGLVLVVL
+505 IISMVAGLVLVVL
-518 FMAAYYSKG
+518 FMIAYYSKG

-533 ALIFNIFFI
+533 ALVFNVFFI
-542 LGILAQLGTALTLPG
+542 LGILAQLGAALTLPG

-575 FERIKEELRNGVGL
+575 FERIKEELRNGSGL
-589 MSSIEVGYNKAFSA
+589 MAAISTGYSKAFSA
-603 ILDGNVTTFLVGA
+603 ILDGNVTTFLTGA

-622 QGPVKGFAIVLMI
+622 QGPIKGFAIVLMI

-640 FFSSVYITKV
+640 FFSAVFITRV
-650 IVSWMTKKGD
+650 IITWMTKKGD
-660 KSSINFSAPFSR
+660 KSSINFSAPFAK
-672 NALNGLNIDFL
+672 NALSSLNIDFL
-683 SKRKIAYIT
+683 SKRKVAYLI

-704 VINGLKFG
+704 AISGLKFG

-720 YVVAFNEP
+720 YIVAFDTP

-738 DGEFEGSVEVKT
+738 DSEFEGSVEVKT
-750 YGANNI
+750 YGANNV

-770 ASNKEVESKVR
+770 ASNKEVESKVK
-781 EGIAT
+781 EGIAN
-786 VTGFTYAE
+786 VTGFSFVE
-794 NPEQIGEKQFS
+794 NAEQIGANQFS

-825 EAMIASLIAIFLYIL
+825 EAMIAALIAIFLYIL
-840 LRFRKWQFSLAAIV
+840 LRFRKWQFSLGSIV
-854 ALVHDALFVIAAF
+854 ALVHDTLFVIAAF
-867 AIASV
+867 AIASAL
-872 FGATFEIDQV
+872 GATFEIDQV

-898 VIIFDRIRENVE
+898 VIVFDRIRENIE
-910 NRGSHKLIKVF
+910 NRGTHKLVKVF
-921 NDSINQTLGRT
+921 NDAVNQTLGRT

-946 LFFGGEVLRGFSF
+946 LIFGGEVLRGFSF
-959 ALFVGITVGTFSS
+959 ALFVGITVGTYSS
-972 IYIATPIIVDLMKK
+972 IYIATPIVVDLMKK
-986 ELEAEPTQKE
+986 EIESENASKEA
-996 VKKGA
+996 KKTA

>member
-6 VIVFLTVII
+6 AIVFLTVII

-24 FTLVSNGV
+24 FTFISNGI
-32 QQKATEYATDAS
+32 QEKANTYATDAT

-51 RRAYLDS
+51 KRAYLDS

-68 GADFT
+68 GASYT

-112 DEAFNKSVDEA
+112 NELFNAAVA
-123 REEAKTSN
+123 EAKEASKTSD
-131 AKFVDLF
+131 AKFADLF
-138 YASWQRNNP
+138 YTAWQKNNP
-147 GKNLSSIFATAAN
+147 GKSLGSVFATAAN
-160 RGRISLESSDSDILA
+160 RGKISLESTDAEILD

-238 QFWEVLELNEYGGA
+238 QFWEVLELNEYGGS
-252 IETINTTW
+252 IEEVNQAW
-260 VADQKASKS
+260 VADQKNKVGDLA
-269 TTTVAADS
+269 T
-277 TASDS
+277 SDS
-282 TASDSTAVLSPEDSL
+282 TATDSTATATDSLSVEDSL
-297 RNALEKQLEQIDPAN
+297 RNVLEKQLEQIDPMNNAN
-312 ATGTVSPLITLMK
+312 AGISPLIALRK
-325 ANYGLVYDVRDT
+325 VDYGLIYDVRDT
-337 VIINRILNNERYK
+337 VIVNRILKNERYQ
-350 SFLPRDLKLLWGVKP
+350 SFLPKDLRLLWGVKP
-365 TTAEDGTE
+365 TKAEDGTE
-373 ILELYAIKLN
+373 ILELYAIKLR

-398 ARQTLDQTSRPAVS
+398 ARQTLDQTSQPAVS
-412 MQMNAEGARKWR
+412 MQMNADGARKWR
-424 KLTSE
+424 NLTAE

-493 GPTLGKEAQSQG
+493 GPTLGEEAQSQG
-505 IISMIAGLVLVVL
+505 IISMIAGLALVVL
-518 FMAAYYSKG
+518 FMVAYYAKG
-527 GLVAIA
+527 GLVAVA
-533 ALIFNIFFI
+533 ALVFNIFFI
-542 LGILAQLGTALTLPG
+542 LGILAQLSTALTLPG
-557 IAGIVLTIGMSID
+557 IAGIVLTMGMSID

-575 FERIKEELRNGVGL
+575 FERIKDELRNGVNL
-589 MSSIEVGYNKAFSA
+589 MSAINIGYDKAFSA
-603 ILDGNVTTFLVGA
+603 ILDGNVTTFLTGA
-616 ILYALG
+616 ILFALG

-640 FFSSVYITKV
+640 FFTSVFITRV
-650 IVSWMTKKGD
+650 MVSWMTKKGD
-660 KSSINFSAPFSR
+660 KSSISFATPFAKNSLSA
-672 NALNGLNIDFL
+672 LNIDFM
-683 SKRKIAYIT
+683 SKRKLAYIA

-698 IGLAIA
+698 IGLGLA
-704 VINGLKFG
+704 VVNGLKLG

-720 YVVAFNEP
+720 YVVAFNQP
-728 VVPSDLKVGL
+728 MVPSDLKVGL
-738 DGEFEGSVEVKT
+738 DGEFDGSVEVKT
-750 YGANNI
+750 YGSNNV

-770 ASNKEVESKVR
+770 ASNKEVEGKVK
-781 EGIAT
+781 EGIAA
-786 VTGFTYAE
+786 VTGFTFVE
-794 NPEQIGEKQFS
+794 NSTQLGDKQFS

-810 KVGATVADDIKASSA
+810 KVGATVANDIKSSSVQA
-825 EAMIASLIAIFLYIL
+825 IILALFAIFLYIL
-840 LRFRKWQFSLAAIV
+840 MRFRKWQFSLGAIV
-854 ALVHDALFVIAAF
+854 ALAHDALFVIAAF
-867 AIASV
+867 SIAGT
-872 FGATFEIDQV
+872 FGANFEIDQV

-898 VIIFDRIRENVE
+898 VIIYDRIRENVE
-910 NRGSHKLIKVF
+910 NRGSRKLLKVF
-921 NDSINQTLGRT
+921 NDSINETLSRT
-932 LITSFTTLIVVIVL
+932 LITSLTTLIVVVVL

-959 ALFVGITVGTFSS
+959 ALFIGITVGTFSS
-972 IYIATPIIVDLMKK
+972 IYIATPIVVDLMKK
-986 ELEAEPTQKE
+986 EIEEDGSQKE
-996 VKKGA
+996 TKKG